1 MSDTITIGMDLGDKY
16 HITVVF
22 DSQGNELEVGKVTNT
37 KAGIKRFFSRYKGS
51 TVALETGTHSPW
63 ISRFLGEMG
72 CRVLVGNPRKLRFI
86 WDSQDKSDERDA
98 RMLGMVCR
106 IEPRLLCPLHHRGS
120 QAQADLVTLK
130 SRDIVVS
137 LKLTESVCPAAAPT
151 VLSSAAEPMYQL
163 IFGQRLNRYLMP
175 SPSWENKSTNWMP
188 RSIGCAGKNT
198 LRLPACSK
206 CPALVL

>member
-1 MSDTITIGMDLGDKY
+1 MDLGDKY

-22 DSQGNELEVGKVTNT
+22 DSQGNELEVGKVTNA

-51 TVALETGTHSPW
+51 TVALEAGTHSPW
-63 ISRFLGEMG
+63 ISRLLGEMG

-86 WDSQDKSDERDA
+86 LDSLDKSDERDA

-130 SRDIVVS
+130 SRDILVKSRTKLINHARGVVKANRGPDLCQRQPCKPKTLS
-137 LKLTESVCPAAAPT
+137 PLKAA
-151 VLSSAAEPMYQL
+151 SS
-163 IFGQRLNRYLMP
+163 
-175 SPSWENKSTNWMP
+175 SP
-188 RSIGCAGKNT
+188 
-198 LRLPACSK
+198 L
-206 CPALVL
+206 